1 MQNRFL
7 ENLNIKILIISL
19 SIFFFK
25 WFFSYYVYG
34 AENIFIKFLLNPSGD
49 YSYYPFVH
57 QLSELKFNEGY
68 SKLYSDLN
76 VIGFPFLVALFHAI
90 FFKIFHFYGFI
101 ILELF
106 CIFFFIKI
114 FYHLFKELNFSDEI
128 CLLISLFLFT
138 LPNLINILNTLPIPY
153 IFNLKQLYAGFYNLR
168 FPRPL
173 ITNLFFFS
181 FLLFLIKFYLNRK
194 PELNKTYLYLSLIFL
209 GALLNSFFYFF
220 IISLILIF
228 LIILFKL
235 KKNLFNKENLILL
248 LNSNIILLIV
258 SLPFLLQILNIE
270 EDYFSRIGTFSL
282 NNNNKIFLA
291 NHLLS
296 GFLKIEF
303 LFILVANIAMYFVN
317 IKLNSNYKKFINFF
331 WLLFLSSVLA
341 PIIYLLIMDKITF
354 FGNFTFIIALSSII
368 LLKFNI
374 ILLLITCINL
384 KKNSNNSISSAI
396 IIFLIL
402 LNSVF
407 FFQNS
412 KVNLLSEGEHFNV
425 NNSKIFRQDLLNVT
439 KYLRQNSEKYNLLLT
454 NDVHTQ
460 LWWIFSDRKNYY
472 FPYVFFVSLNDQMI
486 ETQLINAFKY
496 LKLNENDFI
505 NYFDE
510 NKITDWRVVNTNNYF
525 FLGHLKYQANYLTKF
540 FDIDNFPEST
550 KKFIYKKSIHH
561 TNQVILSKNEIRRL
575 KEKFN
580 QTDVS
585 LELEPDIIVLAK
597 DYRLDKNI
605 NKIKNFSIN
614 FENTNFVILKK
625 ND

>member
-1 MQNRFL
+1 MLNSFL
-7 ENLNIKILIISL
+7 KNLNIKILIISL
-19 SIFFFK
+19 FIFFFK

-34 AENIFIKFLLNPSGD
+34 TESIFIKFLLNPSGD
-49 YSYYPFVH
+49 FSYYPFVH

-76 VIGFPFLVALFHAI
+76 VIGFPFLVTLFHAI
-90 FFKIFHFYGFI
+90 FFKIFQLYGFI
-101 ILELF
+101 IIELF

-138 LPNLINILNTLPIPY
+138 LPNIINILSSLPIPY
-153 IFNLKQLYAGFYNLR
+153 IFDLKQLYAGFYNLR

-173 ITNLFFFS
+173 ITNLFFFGY
-181 FLLFLIKFYLNRK
+181 LLFLIKFYLNSK
-194 PELNKTYLYLSLIFL
+194 PELNKTYLYLSFIFL

-220 IISLILIF
+220 IVSLFLIF
-228 LIILFKL
+228 LVILLKL
-235 KKNLFNKENLILL
+235 KKNLFNKKNLILL
-248 LNSNIILLIV
+248 LNSSIILLII
-258 SLPFLLQILNIE
+258 SLPFLLQILYIE
-270 EDYFSRIGTFSL
+270 EDYFSRIGTFTL
-282 NNNNKIFLA
+282 NNNLKIFLV
-291 NHLLS
+291 NHILN

-303 LFILVANIAMYFVN
+303 LFILFANIAIYFVN
-317 IKLNSNYKKFINFF
+317 IKLNSNFKKFIIFF
-331 WLLFLSSVLA
+331 WLLLLSSIVS
-341 PIIYLLIMDKITF
+341 PFIYLIIMNEITF
-354 FGNFTFIIALSSII
+354 FSNFTFIIALSSVI

-374 ILLLITCINL
+374 ILLLVNFTNL
-384 KKNSNNSISSAI
+384 KKNFNNPINYAI

-439 KYLRQNSEKYNLLLT
+439 KYLRQNSEKDNLLLT

-460 LWWIFSDRKNYY
+460 LWWIFSNRKNYY

-510 NKITDWRVVNTNNYF
+510 NKITNWRVVNTNNYF

-540 FDIDNFPEST
+540 FDIDNFPENT

-561 TNQVILSKNEIRRL
+561 TNQVILSKNEIIRL

-580 QTDVS
+580 QTDIS
-585 LELEPDIIVLAK
+585 LELEPDIIVLVK

-605 NKIKNFSIN
+605 NKIENFSIN
-614 FENTNFVILKK
+614 FENSNFIILKK
-625 ND
+625 NS

>member
-1 MQNRFL
+1 MQNKFL
-7 ENLNIKILIISL
+7 ENLNIKILVISL

-34 AENIFIKFLLNPSGD
+34 TESIFIKFLLNPSGD
-49 YSYYPFVH
+49 FSYYPFVH

-76 VIGFPFLVALFHAI
+76 VIGFPFLVTLFHAI
-90 FFKIFHFYGFI
+90 FFKLFNLYGFI
-101 ILELF
+101 IIEFF

-138 LPNLINILNTLPIPY
+138 LPNIINILSSLPIPY

-181 FLLFLIKFYLNRK
+181 YLLFLIKFYLNKK
-194 PELNKTYLYLSLIFL
+194 PELNKTYLYLSFIFL

-228 LIILFKL
+228 LVILLKL
-235 KKNLFNKENLILL
+235 KKNLFNKKNLILL

-258 SLPFLLQILNIE
+258 SLPFLLQILYIE
-270 EDYFSRIGTFSL
+270 EDYFARIGTFSL
-282 NNNNKIFLA
+282 NNNLKIFLI
-291 NHLLS
+291 NHLLN

-303 LFILVANIAMYFVN
+303 LFILVANIAIYFVN

-331 WLLFLSSVLA
+331 WLLFLSSILA

-384 KKNSNNSISSAI
+384 KKNSNNSISSVI

-412 KVNLLSEGEHFNV
+412 KINLLSEGEHFNV

-439 KYLRQNSEKYNLLLT
+439 KYLTQNSEKDNLLLT

-472 FPYVFFVSLNDQMI
+472 FPYVFFVALNDQMI

-505 NYFDE
+505 DYFDE

-540 FDIDNFPEST
+540 FVIDNFPEST

-580 QTDVS
+580 YTDVS

-605 NKIKNFSIN
+605 NKIENFSIN
-614 FENTNFVILKK
+614 FENTNFIILKK

>member
-1 MQNRFL
+1 M
-7 ENLNIKILIISL
+7 
-19 SIFFFK
+19 
-25 WFFSYYVYG
+25 
-34 AENIFIKFLLNPSGD
+34 
-49 YSYYPFVH
+49 
-57 QLSELKFNEGY
+57 
-68 SKLYSDLN
+68 
-76 VIGFPFLVALFHAI
+76 
-90 FFKIFHFYGFI
+90 
-101 ILELF
+101 
-106 CIFFFIKI
+106 
-114 FYHLFKELNFSDEI
+114 
-128 CLLISLFLFT
+128 ISLFLFT

-194 PELNKTYLYLSLIFL
+194 PELNKTYLYLSFIFL

-228 LIILFKL
+228 LIILLKL
-235 KKNLFNKENLILL
+235 KKDLFNKENLILL

-282 NNNNKIFLA
+282 NNNHKIFLA

-331 WLLFLSSVLA
+331 WLLFLSSILA

-384 KKNSNNSISSAI
+384 KKNSNNSISSVI

-412 KVNLLSEGEHFNV
+412 KINLLSEGVHFKV

-439 KYLRQNSEKYNLLLT
+439 KYLRQNSENDNLLLT

-472 FPYVFFVSLNDQMI
+472 FPYVFFVALNDQMI

-540 FDIDNFPEST
+540 LDIDNFPEST

>member
-1 MQNRFL
+1 MLNSFL
-7 ENLNIKILIISL
+7 KNLNIKILIISL
-19 SIFFFK
+19 FIFFLK

-34 AENIFIKFLLNPSGD
+34 TESIFIKFLLNPSGD
-49 YSYYPFVH
+49 FSYYPFVH

-76 VIGFPFLVALFHAI
+76 VIGFPFLVTLFHAI
-90 FFKIFHFYGFI
+90 FFKIFHLYGFI
-101 ILELF
+101 IIELF

-138 LPNLINILNTLPIPY
+138 LPNIINILSSLPIPY
-153 IFNLKQLYAGFYNLR
+153 IFDLKQLYAGFYNLR

-181 FLLFLIKFYLNRK
+181 YLLFLIKFYLNSK
-194 PELNKTYLYLSLIFL
+194 PELNKTYLYLSFIFL

-220 IISLILIF
+220 IISLFLVFLVIL
-228 LIILFKL
+228 LKL
-235 KKNLFNKENLILL
+235 KKNLFNKKNLILL
-248 LNSNIILLIV
+248 LNSSIILLII
-258 SLPFLLQILNIE
+258 SLPFLLQILYIE
-270 EDYFSRIGTFSL
+270 EDYFTRIGTFTL
-282 NNNNKIFLA
+282 NTNLKLFLI
-291 NHLLS
+291 NHILN

-303 LFILVANIAMYFVN
+303 LLILFANIVIYFVN
-317 IKLNSNYKKFINFF
+317 IKLNSNFKKFIIFF
-331 WLLFLSSVLA
+331 WLLFLSSIIS
-341 PIIYLLIMDKITF
+341 PFIYLIIMNEITF
-354 FGNFTFIIALSSII
+354 FSNFTFIIALSSVI
-368 LLKFNI
+368 LLKFNL
-374 ILLLITCINL
+374 ILLLINLTNL
-384 KKNSNNSISSAI
+384 KKNLNNPINSAI

-412 KVNLLSEGEHFNV
+412 KVNLLSEGDHFNV

-439 KYLRQNSEKYNLLLT
+439 KYLRQNSDKDNLLLT

-472 FPYVFFVSLNDQMI
+472 FPYVFFVSLNDQMV

-510 NKITDWRVVNTNNYF
+510 NKITNWRVVNTNNYF

-561 TNQVILSKNEIRRL
+561 TNQVILSKNEIIRL

-580 QTDVS
+580 QTNIS
-585 LELEPDIIVLAK
+585 LELEPDIIVLVK

-614 FENTNFVILKK
+614 FENSNFIILKK
-625 ND
+625 NN

>member
-19 SIFFFK
+19 FIFFFK
-25 WFFSYYVYG
+25 WFFSYYIYG
-34 AENIFIKFLLNPSGD
+34 IESIFIKFLLNPSGD
-49 YSYYPFVH
+49 FSYYPFVH

-68 SKLYSDLN
+68 SRLYSDLN
-76 VIGFPFLVALFHAI
+76 VIGFPFLVTLFHAI
-90 FFKIFHFYGFI
+90 FFKIFHLYGFI
-101 ILELF
+101 IIELF

-138 LPNLINILNTLPIPY
+138 LPNIINILSSLPIPY

-181 FLLFLIKFYLNRK
+181 YLLFLIKFYLNSK
-194 PELNKTYLYLSLIFL
+194 PELNKTYLYLSFIFL

-228 LIILFKL
+228 LVILLKL
-235 KKNLFNKENLILL
+235 KKNLFNKKNLILL

-258 SLPFLLQILNIE
+258 SLPFLLQILYIE

-282 NNNNKIFLA
+282 NNNLKIFLI
-291 NHLLS
+291 NHLLN

-303 LFILVANIAMYFVN
+303 LFILVANIAIYFVN
-317 IKLNSNYKKFINFF
+317 IKLNSNFKKFINFF
-331 WLLFLSSVLA
+331 WLLFLSSIIA
-341 PIIYLLIMDKITF
+341 PVIYLIIMDEITF

-374 ILLLITCINL
+374 ILLLINFTNL
-384 KKNSNNSISSAI
+384 KKNSNNSINSAI

-439 KYLRQNSEKYNLLLT
+439 KYLRQNSEKDNLLLT

-585 LELEPDIIVLAK
+585 LELEPDIIVLVK

-605 NKIKNFSIN
+605 NKVKNFSIN
-614 FENTNFVILKK
+614 FENSNFIILKK

>member
-1 MQNRFL
+1 MLNSFL
-7 ENLNIKILIISL
+7 KNLNIKILIISL
-19 SIFFFK
+19 FIFFFK

-34 AENIFIKFLLNPSGD
+34 TESIFIKFLLNPSGD
-49 YSYYPFVH
+49 FSYYPFVH

-76 VIGFPFLVALFHAI
+76 VIGFPFLVTLFHAI
-90 FFKIFHFYGFI
+90 FFKIFQLYGFI
-101 ILELF
+101 IIELF

-138 LPNLINILNTLPIPY
+138 LPNIINILSSLPIPY
-153 IFNLKQLYAGFYNLR
+153 IFDLKQLYAGFYNLR

-173 ITNLFFFS
+173 ITNLFFFGY
-181 FLLFLIKFYLNRK
+181 LLFLIKFYLNSK
-194 PELNKTYLYLSLIFL
+194 PELNKTYLYLSFIFL

-220 IISLILIF
+220 IISLFLIF
-228 LIILFKL
+228 LVILLKL
-235 KKNLFNKENLILL
+235 KKNLFNKKNLILL
-248 LNSNIILLIV
+248 LNSSIILLII
-258 SLPFLLQILNIE
+258 SLPFLLQILYIE
-270 EDYFSRIGTFSL
+270 EDYFSRIGTFTL
-282 NNNNKIFLA
+282 NNNLKIFLV
-291 NHLLS
+291 NHILN

-303 LFILVANIAMYFVN
+303 LFILFANIAIYFVN
-317 IKLNSNYKKFINFF
+317 IKLNSNFKKFIIFF
-331 WLLFLSSVLA
+331 WLLLLSSIVS
-341 PIIYLLIMDKITF
+341 PFIYLIIMNEITF
-354 FGNFTFIIALSSII
+354 FSNFTFIIALSSVI

-374 ILLLITCINL
+374 ILLLVNFTNL
-384 KKNSNNSISSAI
+384 KKNLNNPINYAI

-439 KYLRQNSEKYNLLLT
+439 KYLRQNSEKDNLLLT

-510 NKITDWRVVNTNNYF
+510 NKITNWRVVNTNNYF

-540 FDIDNFPEST
+540 FDIDNFPENT

-561 TNQVILSKNEIRRL
+561 TNQVILSKNEIIRL

-580 QTDVS
+580 QTDIS
-585 LELEPDIIVLAK
+585 LELEPDIIVLVK

-605 NKIKNFSIN
+605 NKIENFSIN
-614 FENTNFVILKK
+614 FENSNFIILKK
-625 ND
+625 NS

>member
-1 MQNRFL
+1 MLNSFL
-7 ENLNIKILIISL
+7 KNLNIKILIISL
-19 SIFFFK
+19 FIFFLK

-34 AENIFIKFLLNPSGD
+34 TESIFIKFLLNPSGD
-49 YSYYPFVH
+49 FSYYPFVH

-76 VIGFPFLVALFHAI
+76 VIGFPFLVTLFHAI
-90 FFKIFHFYGFI
+90 FFKIFHLYGFI
-101 ILELF
+101 IIELF

-138 LPNLINILNTLPIPY
+138 LPNIINILSSLPIPY
-153 IFNLKQLYAGFYNLR
+153 IFDLKQLYAGFYNLR

-181 FLLFLIKFYLNRK
+181 YLLFLIKFYLNSK
-194 PELNKTYLYLSLIFL
+194 PELNKTYLYLSFIFL

-220 IISLILIF
+220 IISLFLVFLVIL
-228 LIILFKL
+228 LKL
-235 KKNLFNKENLILL
+235 KKNLFNKKNLILL
-248 LNSNIILLIV
+248 LNSSIILLII
-258 SLPFLLQILNIE
+258 SLPFLLQILYIE
-270 EDYFSRIGTFSL
+270 EDYFTRIGTFTL
-282 NNNNKIFLA
+282 NTNLKLFLI
-291 NHLLS
+291 NHILN

-303 LFILVANIAMYFVN
+303 LLILFANIVIYFVN
-317 IKLNSNYKKFINFF
+317 IKLNSNFKKFIIFF
-331 WLLFLSSVLA
+331 WLLFLSSIIS
-341 PIIYLLIMDKITF
+341 PFIYLIIMNEITF
-354 FGNFTFIIALSSII
+354 FSNFTFIIALSSVI
-368 LLKFNI
+368 LLKFNL
-374 ILLLITCINL
+374 ILLLINLTNL
-384 KKNSNNSISSAI
+384 KKNLNNPINSAI

-412 KVNLLSEGEHFNV
+412 KVNLLSEGDHFNV

-439 KYLRQNSEKYNLLLT
+439 KYLRQNSDKDNLLLT

-472 FPYVFFVSLNDQMI
+472 FPYVFFVSLNDQMV

-561 TNQVILSKNEIRRL
+561 TNQVILSKNEIIRL

-580 QTDVS
+580 QTNIS
-585 LELEPDIIVLAK
+585 LELEPDIIVLVK

-614 FENTNFVILKK
+614 FENSNFIILKK
-625 ND
+625 NN

>member
-1 MQNRFL
+1 MLNSFL
-7 ENLNIKILIISL
+7 KNLNIKILIISL
-19 SIFFFK
+19 FIFFFK

-34 AENIFIKFLLNPSGD
+34 TETIFIKFLLNPSGD
-49 YSYYPFVH
+49 FSYYPFVH

-76 VIGFPFLVALFHAI
+76 VIGFPFLVTLFHAI
-90 FFKIFHFYGFI
+90 FFKIFQLYGFI
-101 ILELF
+101 IIELF

-138 LPNLINILNTLPIPY
+138 LPNIINILSSLPIPY
-153 IFNLKQLYAGFYNLR
+153 IFDLKQLYAGFYNLR

-173 ITNLFFFS
+173 ITNLFFFGY
-181 FLLFLIKFYLNRK
+181 LLFLIKFYLNSK
-194 PELNKTYLYLSLIFL
+194 PELNKTYLYLSFIFL

-220 IISLILIF
+220 IVSLFLIF
-228 LIILFKL
+228 LVILLKL
-235 KKNLFNKENLILL
+235 KKNLFNKKNLILL
-248 LNSNIILLIV
+248 LNSSIILLII
-258 SLPFLLQILNIE
+258 SLPFLLQILYIE
-270 EDYFSRIGTFSL
+270 EDYFSRIGTFTL
-282 NNNNKIFLA
+282 NNNLKIFLV
-291 NHLLS
+291 NHILN

-303 LFILVANIAMYFVN
+303 LFILFANIAIYFVN
-317 IKLNSNYKKFINFF
+317 IKLNSNFKKFIIFF
-331 WLLFLSSVLA
+331 WLLLLSSIIS
-341 PIIYLLIMDKITF
+341 PFIYLIIMNEITF
-354 FGNFTFIIALSSII
+354 FSNFTFIIALSSVI

-374 ILLLITCINL
+374 ILLLVNFTNL
-384 KKNSNNSISSAI
+384 KKNLNNPFNYAI

-439 KYLRQNSEKYNLLLT
+439 KYLRQNSEKDNLLLT

-472 FPYVFFVSLNDQMI
+472 FPYVFFVSLNDQMV

-510 NKITDWRVVNTNNYF
+510 NKITNWRVVNTNNYF

-540 FDIDNFPEST
+540 FDIDNFPENT

-561 TNQVILSKNEIRRL
+561 TNQVILSKNEIIRL

-580 QTDVS
+580 QTDIS
-585 LELEPDIIVLAK
+585 LELEPDIIVLVK

-605 NKIKNFSIN
+605 NKIENFSIN
-614 FENTNFVILKK
+614 FENSNFIILKK
-625 ND
+625 NS

>member
-181 FLLFLIKFYLNRK
+181 FLLFLIKFYLNKK
-194 PELNKTYLYLSLIFL
+194 PELNKTYLYLSFIFL

-228 LIILFKL
+228 LIILLKL

-282 NNNNKIFLA
+282 NNNHKIFLA
-291 NHLLS
+291 NHILS

-331 WLLFLSSVLA
+331 WLLFLSSILA

-384 KKNSNNSISSAI
+384 KKNSNNPISSVI

-412 KVNLLSEGEHFNV
+412 KINLLSEGVHFKV

-439 KYLRQNSEKYNLLLT
+439 KYLRQNSEKDNLLLT

-460 LWWIFSDRKNYY
+460 LWWIFSDRKKYY
-472 FPYVFFVSLNDQMI
+472 FPYVFFVALNDQMI

-510 NKITDWRVVNTNNYF
+510 NKISDWRVVNTNNYF

-540 FDIDNFPEST
+540 LDIDNFPEST